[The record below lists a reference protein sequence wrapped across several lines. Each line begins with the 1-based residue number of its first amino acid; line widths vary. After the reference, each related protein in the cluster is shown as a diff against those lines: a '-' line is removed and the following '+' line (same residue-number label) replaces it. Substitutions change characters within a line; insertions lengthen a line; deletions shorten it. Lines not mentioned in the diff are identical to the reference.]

1 MIRTLALT
9 SVAVLL
15 SSAAFAAG
23 NLGSKPTALPEL
35 VLGSDD
41 TGYAVSQKDYE
52 METGKSY
59 SLMIT
64 SSGKQECAWVAE
76 GFFARVWLRK
86 VEAGGLE
93 IKAPYLTELEFEK
106 AGQAEIFVVPI
117 VPGEY
122 AWECEGLG
130 DKGLSGKFIV
140 K

>member
-1 MIRTLALT
+1 MKTTISALLLTLLATPAL
-9 SVAVLL
+9 
-15 SSAAFAAG
+15 AAG

-35 VLGSDD
+35 VLGTGD
-41 TGYAVSQKDYE
+41 TGFGVSQADYE

-59 SLMIT
+59 SLKIKST
-64 SSGKQECAWVAE
+64 GAQECAWVAE

-93 IKAPYLTELEFEK
+93 IKGPYLTELEFET
-106 AGQAEIFVVPI
+106 AAEAEIFVVPI

-122 AWECEGLG
+122 VWACEGLA
-130 DKGLSGKFIV
+130 DKGLTGKFIV